1 MAHSDN
7 SVPRG
12 KRLLADLALLF
23 VAVVW
28 GSAFSA
34 QRVAAAH
41 LGSFLY
47 NGLRFLLATAALSL
61 FGRGVWRRV
70 SRAEWR
76 SGAIA
81 GILLASAASLQQAG
95 LIFTTAG
102 KAGFITS
109 LYVVL
114 VPVLLAVVWKHR
126 LPWTSWAASA
136 IAVVGLLLLSLPESW
151 ALNVGDGLELVGA
164 GLWAL
169 HVIWIGRVSER
180 MDTLRLS
187 LVQYLVCG
195 LLCLALGLVFETDT
209 LGGLSTAWWAVAYG
223 GLISVGLGYTLQVYG
238 QKVAHPTDAAVLLS
252 AEAVFAALFG
262 WLLLGEVLG
271 GRELVGCAL
280 MLAGMVCVQLP
291 ALRQSQTG

>member
-1 MAHSDN
+1 LARFEG

-12 KRLLADLALLF
+12 KRLPADLALLL
-23 VAVVW
+23 VAVIW

-47 NGLRFLLATAALSL
+47 NGMRFLLAAVVLSL
-61 FGRGVWRRV
+61 MGRNVWRRIR
-70 SRAEWR
+70 RAEWR

-81 GILLASAASLQQAG
+81 GILLASAATLQQAG

-114 VPVLLAVVWKHR
+114 VPVLLALVWKHR
-126 LPWTSWAASA
+126 LPWISWAASA
-136 IAVVGLLLLSLPESW
+136 IAVLGLFLLSLPESW

-169 HVIWIGRVSER
+169 HVIWIGRVSGR
-180 MDTLRLS
+180 LDTLRLS
-187 LVQYLVCG
+187 MVQYLVCG
-195 LLCLALGLVFETDT
+195 IACLVLGLVFEADT
-209 LGGLSTAWWAVAYG
+209 LGGFPAAWWTVAYG
-223 GLISVGLGYTLQVYG
+223 GVVSVGLGYTLQVYG
-238 QKVAHPTDAAVLLS
+238 QKVAPPADAAVLLS
-252 AEAVFAALFG
+252 MEAVFAAFFG
-262 WLLLGEVLG
+262 WLLLGEMLS

-280 MLAGMVCVQLP
+280 MLAGMFLVQLP
-291 ALRQSQTG
+291 ALRQARLG

>member
-1 MAHSDN
+1 MAHSTE
-7 SVPRG
+7 SVSRSR
-12 KRLLADLALLF
+12 RLLADLVLLF
-23 VAVVW
+23 AAVVW

-47 NGLRFLLATAALSL
+47 NGLRFLAAVIALSL
-61 FGRGVWRRV
+61 VGRGAWRRV
-70 SRAEWR
+70 SRVEWR

-81 GILLASAASLQQAG
+81 GVLLASAATLQQAG

-114 VPVLLAVVWKHR
+114 VPVLLALVWKHR
-126 LPWTSWAASA
+126 LPWTSWVASA
-136 IAVVGLLLLSLPESW
+136 IAVLGLFLLSLPESS
-151 ALNVGDGLELVGA
+151 ALNAGDGLELVGA

-169 HVIWIGRVSER
+169 HVIWIGRVSGR
-180 MDTLRLS
+180 LDTLRLS

-195 LLCLALGLVFETDT
+195 VLCLALGLAFEADT
-209 LGGLSTAWWAVAYG
+209 LGGLSTAWWTVAYG

-238 QKVAHPTDAAVLLS
+238 QKVAPPADAAVLLS
-252 AEAVFAALFG
+252 TEAVFAAIFG
-262 WLLLGEVLG
+262 WLLLGEVLS

-280 MLAGMVCVQLP
+280 MLAGMFWVQLP
-291 ALRQSQTG
+291 ALRQGQRE

>member
-1 MAHSDN
+1 MALSDR
-7 SVPRG
+7 SVPHG
-12 KRLLADLALLF
+12 KRLWADLALLC

-47 NGLRFLLATAALSL
+47 NGLRFLLAAGALSL
-61 FGRGVWRRV
+61 MGRGVWGRV

-76 SGAIA
+76 SGCIA
-81 GILLASAASLQQAG
+81 GILLASAATLQQAG

-114 VPVLLAVVWKHR
+114 VPVLLALVWKHR
-126 LPWTSWAASA
+126 PPWTSWIASV
-136 IAVVGLLLLSLPESW
+136 IALSGLFLLSLPESW
-151 ALNVGDGLELVGA
+151 TLNPGDGLELLGA
-164 GLWAL
+164 GLWAC
-169 HVIWIGRVSER
+169 HVIWIGRVSGQL
-180 MDTLRLS
+180 DTLRLS

-195 LLCLALGLVFETDT
+195 LLCLVLGLALEAET
-209 LGGLSTAWWAVAYG
+209 LSGLSTSWWTVAYG

-238 QKVAHPTDAAVLLS
+238 QKVSPPADAAVLLS
-252 AEAVFAALFG
+252 TEAVFAALFG
-262 WLLLGEVLG
+262 WFLLGEALS
-271 GRELVGCAL
+271 GRELFGCAL
-280 MLAGMVCVQLP
+280 MLVGMFFVQLP
-291 ALRQSQTG
+291 ALRQA